1 MSIGLPELDAFQ
13 QRFGN
18 AGRALSRLIR
28 PAIMPPEG
36 KVIVAPDL
44 SQIEARVLPW
54 LAASEGAERK
64 LDIFRETD
72 VDPTAPDI
80 YKRTAADTY
89 GVPATEVTKAQR
101 QTGKVQEL
109 ALGFAGGAGALM
121 VMAAAYRIAM
131 TKEQAQPLVDIW
143 RANNG
148 WATEFWAD
156 VETAFHKAHER
167 PGQVF
172 TVGRLA
178 YMFDP
183 SYLNGTMFCALPD
196 GRLLSYPFLKLST
209 VEKTDKF
216 GQVEKKVALTY
227 LSKGNRRTLWRGIL
241 VENATQA
248 TAASILRAK
257 IVEAER
263 ELPGLV
269 VGHTHDELI
278 GVADEDRAEE
288 MAAALKAVM
297 ERPLPWAEGLP
308 VRADAEVQPWYSK
321 AEE

>member
-1 MSIGLPELDAFQ
+1 MTIGIGELRAFEE
-13 QRFGN
+13 RFGN

-36 KVIVAPDL
+36 KVIVAADL

-72 VDPTAPDI
+72 VDPSAPDV

-89 GVPATEVTKAQR
+89 RKSPAEVTKAER

-121 VMAAAYRIAM
+121 VMAAAYRIAL
-131 TKEQAQPLVDIW
+131 TKEEAQPLVDIW

-148 WATEFWAD
+148 WATDFWAD
-156 VETAFHKAHER
+156 VEAAFHKAHDR

-172 TVGRLA
+172 AVGRLA
-178 YMFDP
+178 YVFDP
-183 SYLNGTMFCALPD
+183 TYLGGSMFCALPD
-196 GRLLSYPFLKLST
+196 GRILTYPALKLAT
-209 VEKTDKF
+209 VEKTDKY

-227 LSKGNRRTLWRGIL
+227 LSKGARRSLWRGIL

-263 ELPGLV
+263 DLPGLV

-297 ERPLPWAEGLP
+297 EAPLPWAEGLP

-321 AEE
+321 AGD

>member
-1 MSIGLPELDAFQ
+1 MAVTLKDLENFQ
-13 QRFGN
+13 ARFGN
-18 AGRALSRLIR
+18 PGRALSRLVR

-36 KVIVAPDL
+36 KVIISADL

-54 LAASEGAERK
+54 LAASEGGEEK

-72 VDPTAPDI
+72 VDPTAPDV
-80 YKRTAADTY
+80 YKRAAAGTY
-89 GVPATEVTKAQR
+89 GVTPEQVTKAQR

-109 ALGFAGGAGALM
+109 SLGFAGGAGALM
-121 VMAAAYRIAM
+121 AMAANYRIAL
-131 TKEQAQPLVDIW
+131 TREQAQPLVDVW
-143 RANNG
+143 RRNNQ
-148 WATEFWAD
+148 WAVDFWAD
-156 VETAFHKAHER
+156 VETAFGKAHDR

-178 YMFDP
+178 YMFDKD
-183 SYLNGTMFCALPD
+183 YLRGSMFCALPD
-196 GRLLSYPFLKLST
+196 GRLLTYPFLKLSEVT
-209 VEKTDKF
+209 KTDKF
-216 GQVEKKVALTY
+216 GQSETSTKLTY
-227 LSKGNRRTLWRGIL
+227 LSKGNRRVMWKGIL

-263 ELPGLV
+263 DHPGLV

-278 GVADEDRAEE
+278 GVADEDQAEE
-288 MAAALKAVM
+288 AAAALKAVM

-321 AEE
+321 VEE